1 MCSGCGRCG
10 EPKRTL
16 SSEANGLRPD
26 ISLIQVET
34 QVWTANGPEQPCE
47 VTVSERNDPEQ
58 LIQQGR

>member
-16 SSEANGLRPD
+16 GSDANGLGPG

-47 VTVSERNDPEQ
+47 VIVSGRNDPEQ
-58 LIQQGR
+58 LIQQG